1 MKDRLQNIAT
11 TLYVAARPLFSDI
24 GTAFIGVAALFF
36 VRGFPQTA
44 SIEFDPWLMGVSFFF
59 FLVGL
64 LFRVLSRE

>member
-1 MKDRLQNIAT
+1 MKDRLQKFASI
-11 TLYVAARPLFSDI
+11 LYLKGRPLFSDI

-64 LFRVLSRE
+64 LLRVLSQE